1 MGGST
6 ATSRREPHSDHS
18 RFKALPPYAENQH
31 VNILS
36 LELHLREHPDRS
48 AVNFILEGL
57 RSGFRIGFRGQLS
70 DTSRPNNKSAL
81 ENSRIVTNAVQKE
94 VAREHTAGPFLSPPF
109 PINHISPL
117 GAVPKKDGTCRIV
130 FDLSQPE
137 GESINDFI
145 FKEEYPCSYT
155 HFDEATELTLLMGRG
170 CFLSKIDIKHAY
182 RLLPVHPRDW
192 PLLVY
197 RWQEHFYVDLKLPF
211 GCRSSASI
219 FTAFADL
226 VCWILR
232 HHYRLT
238 VIHYSD
244 DFLIVT
250 GPDRAL
256 AQKHQDT
263 FKEVFWR
270 LWIPCADDKTV
281 GPSTKL
287 PFLGISISTTD
298 FTLSIPE
305 KKVNDILQELPRWCA
320 RKTCTKRELESLHG
334 RLNFFSKVIVPGRLF
349 VRRLIELSTTVRHR
363 NHHITMNKQA
373 REDIHWWCEFLHSWN
388 RSSYIPETKW
398 IHSTD
403 LLLFTDAAK
412 GFGLGA
418 VYKSAW
424 IQSGWDDTRAAMS
437 IDYLELFA
445 IFAAIITWGYQW
457 RGKRIVM
464 ITDNES
470 ITQIWAKGSSSKPEL
485 MTLVRRIFMFAA
497 ANSFTVSF
505 KHIPGKTNKA
515 ADALSR
521 FQMQR
526 FRQLMPGAD
535 VNPTK
540 IPANVWDVNV
550 HLH

>member
-1 MGGST
+1 MQTIPKSPVTTAGRRGITPTNVRSQKVLREIKTRWQWRRPARSIFRDNNSKVPIFKMADMDTATNPDRSARRPFGQAFHLSTFPPLMQTPTLCSFATSGTHKGTATGVSAVDFGMHAIGATSRIMGGST

-305 KKVNDILQELPRWCA
+305 EKVNILQELPRWCT
-320 RKTCTKRELESLHG
+320 RKACTKREL
-334 RLNFFSKVIVPGRLF
+334 
-349 VRRLIELSTTVRHR
+349 
-363 NHHITMNKQA
+363 
-373 REDIHWWCEFLHSWN
+373 
-388 RSSYIPETKW
+388 SSC
-398 IHSTD
+398 
-403 LLLFTDAAK
+403 
-412 GFGLGA
+412 
-418 VYKSAW
+418 
-424 IQSGWDDTRAAMS
+424 M
-437 IDYLELFA
+437 
-445 IFAAIITWGYQW
+445 
-457 RGKRIVM
+457 
-464 ITDNES
+464 
-470 ITQIWAKGSSSKPEL
+470 
-485 MTLVRRIFMFAA
+485 
-497 ANSFTVSF
+497 
-505 KHIPGKTNKA
+505 
-515 ADALSR
+515 AD
-521 FQMQR
+521 
-526 FRQLMPGAD
+526 
-535 VNPTK
+535 
-540 IPANVWDVNV
+540 
-550 HLH
+550 